1 MKKSIH
7 MLAACCVVLA
17 GCGGGGGSGGDAPA
31 PAAKSLKVSL
41 YGNPLVSSSTSAKAQ
56 ATSFAQA
63 ASAPDPAS
71 APTSAGDVSA
81 TVQTLT
87 DALTSRGVPA
97 TVTPQVM
104 DGTTLHQIVIGE
116 NNGLPPTPDQ
126 FKTDPSEWLILNFA
140 LDDMVT
146 SANNPNQLAAVSQ
159 FAQDLSVFTQR
170 AAVSGKRVFVVVAI
184 PTCDVPN
191 QNSAA
196 DGLNQGILKAGQT
209 SNLTP
214 VGTLP
219 FQGALDAN
227 GNIVNQTVL
236 GHMGADCRI
245 PDAFILNQRTQIVA
259 DDIAS
264 RYKAATSGSPF

>member
-1 MKKSIH
+1 MKRLLGIAL
-7 MLAACCVVLA
+7 MACVALAA
-17 GCGGGGGSGGDAPA
+17 CGGGGSSGSSSP

-41 YGNPLVSSSTSAKAQ
+41 YGNPLVSSASTSAKVQTVAFDQ
-56 ATSFAQA
+56 V
-63 ASAPDPAS
+63 ASAPESAS
-71 APTSAGDVSA
+71 APTSASDVSA

-87 DALTSRGVPA
+87 DALASRGVPA

-104 DGTTLHQIVIGE
+104 DGTTLHEIVIGE

-146 SANNPNQLAAVSQ
+146 PASDANQLAAVSQ

-170 AAVSGKRVFVVVAI
+170 AAVSGKRVFVVMAI

-219 FQGALDAN
+219 FQGVFDAN

-236 GHMGADCRI
+236 GHMGADCRT
-245 PDAFILNQRTQIVA
+245 PDASILNQRTQAIA

-264 RYKAATSGSPF
+264 RYKAATSGSQF